1 MWCSP
6 MGARPPEEQ
15 RHNRDYDEERKPV
28 LQLLALYFQQK
39 FSFLWRTAS
48 TTAKTEIELR
58 TLPLEKRLQLAKSPK
73 LTETEI
79 EHLIAD
85 PSPVVRLEL
94 VHNATINGAT
104 LELLKTDKDSNVAD
118 TARKKQMQLL
128 GIL

>member
-15 RHNRDYDEERKPV
+15 RHNSDYDEQRKPV
-28 LQLLALYFQQK
+28 LHLLALYFQQK
-39 FSFLWRTAS
+39 FSFFMKKAS
-48 TTAKTEIELR
+48 TTAKNEIELR

-73 LTETEI
+73 LTEAQL

-85 PSPVVRLEL
+85 PSPMVRLEL
-94 VHNATINGAT
+94 VHNATITGEI
-104 LELLKTDKDSNVAD
+104 LELLKTDKDGTVAD
-118 TARKKQMQLL
+118 SARKKQMQLL